1 MRNTLNQF
9 QHLVISTLDLSKIKG
24 GNDPDQT
31 TETAIIITEDIM
43 DG

>member
-9 QHLVISTLDLSKIKG
+9 QAHKIHTLDLSKIKG

-31 TETAIIITEDIM
+31 TGTAIIITEDIM